1 MNNTARR
8 HHAAPTERRAHAR
21 GAQPACQANRCTQ
34 GRTDCPC
41 PQACELPA
49 TEPDPLSEEP
59 ATAMEIVGIFLAF
72 VAFSLVIALGVHACA
87 RA

>member
-1 MNNTARR
+1 MNTSR
-8 HHAAPTERRAHAR
+8 HHAKPPERRAHAR
-21 GAQPACQANRCTQ
+21 GTLPACQANRCTQ

-49 TEPDPLSEEP
+49 TELDPLSEEP
-59 ATAMEIVGIFLAF
+59 ATAMEVIGIFLAA
-72 VAFSLVIALGVHACA
+72 VAISLVIALAVHACA